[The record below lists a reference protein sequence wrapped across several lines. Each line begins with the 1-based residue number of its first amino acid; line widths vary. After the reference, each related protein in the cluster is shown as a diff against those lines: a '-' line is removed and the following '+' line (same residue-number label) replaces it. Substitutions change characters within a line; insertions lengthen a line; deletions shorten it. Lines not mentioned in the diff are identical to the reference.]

1 MKHSKLALLAWLAVP
16 VLLLGACA
24 DADGPTSPAPAA
36 EASDLIGLVSGVTRV
51 VGQVVGQEDTW
62 EPVKR
67 DHPLAEALE
76 VEAVVG
82 WRGGRLS
89 AAEVELDIP
98 AGALAKDTKIRMTVL
113 EGEFLHVEFQPHGL
127 EFSKPATVRW
137 DISAT
142 SAKGG
147 TAADL
152 QGVYASSLFELLR
165 GLVQVLDV
173 EVEDNRVEVRTS
185 HFSAY
190 GVNQRR
196 GYTAAGAD

>member
-1 MKHSKLALLAWLAVP
+1 MKHPKLALLAWLAMP

-24 DADGPTSPAPAA
+24 DADGPTSPVPAA
-36 EASDLIGLVSGVTRV
+36 EASDLTGVLGGVTRV
-51 VGQVVGQEDTW
+51 VAQLVGQEDAW
-62 EPVKR
+62 EPVRR
-67 DHPLAEALE
+67 DHPLAEAVE

-98 AGALAKDTKIRMTVL
+98 AGALARDTKIRMKVV
-113 EGEFLHVEFQPHGL
+113 EGEFLHVEFEPHGL
-127 EFSKPATVRW
+127 EFSKPAAVRW

-147 TAADL
+147 TVADL
-152 QGVYASSLFELLR
+152 QGVYASSLFDLLR
-165 GLVQVLDV
+165 GVFQVLAV
-173 EVEDNRVEVRTS
+173 EVEDDRVEVRTD

-190 GVNQRR
+190 SVNQRR